1 MVTICGICSSECHFN
16 DKYVQTSKPPRVPTF
31 NFSRKTWIIA
41 DNWKHWI
48 VLAFAFLLLY
58 MLRFAILVHSTYRNC
73 ALLSALSLALFFFAI
88 FDFRQLAEYYKT
100 ILRRSLT
107 ELTTLVVQISIYA
120 IIGKNILHHFS
131 AVLSSCAFGL
141 ITFKH
146 ILCIKSLSLEK
157 HEFFCKLWHSKL
169 QCAVCTTAFNK
180 ES

>member
-1 MVTICGICSSECHFN
+1 MNNSW
-16 DKYVQTSKPPRVPTF
+16 QL
-31 NFSRKTWIIA
+31 KTL
-41 DNWKHWI
+41 NRTCFCF
-48 VLAFAFLLLY
+48 FASLHASF
-58 MLRFAILVHSTYRNC
+58 RN
-73 ALLSALSLALFFFAI
+73 LSAQHISKLCSTLRSLACTLFFAI

-146 ILCIKSLSLEK
+146 ILCIKSLSLGK